1 MCCPTSS
8 APPPSSASRIT
19 RRRCRP
25 PDSLPETSVC
35 ASYFLFSGIS
45 CHQGLTLV
53 QRTGRSQAPQSAAQK
68 PLKRSL
74 SCDVF
79 HWFSPHHFPPYRL
92 GPLHCPFSFPPNHF
106 QPSLLLYSYIK
117 QMSRIRLGL
126 FVSFLIYEV
135 FPIHYADGQ

>member
-25 PDSLPETSVC
+25 PRLPAGNFRMC
-35 ASYFLFSGIS
+35 ILFFIFGDLLPSGINF
-45 CHQGLTLV
+45 GPENWTLSSSPIS
-53 QRTGRSQAPQSAAQK
+53 RSKTAQK
-68 PLKRSL
+68 KSL
-74 SCDVF
+74 LRRLSLV
-79 HWFSPHHFPPYRL
+79 HRL
-92 GPLHCPFSFPPNHF
+92 GPLHCPFSFLPNHF